1 MASCNPAGPTIVDCV
16 WDDWSLWGACS
27 VTCGDGEKIRS
38 RAILTPAENGGVPC
52 DAGNAREVR
61 LCVNPKCGLWE
72 VCVWSDWEMAS
83 SCSVTCGEH
92 GLQVKKR
99 NLVVEYRRG
108 KDGKVEDSLVMRVMD
123 LYAAVPAQHVNAILP
138 LVSGLAAFSA
148 AVLLARGVR
157 SSAAPRHY

>member
-1 MASCNPAGPTIVDCV
+1 
-16 WDDWSLWGACS
+16 
-27 VTCGDGEKIRS
+27 
-38 RAILTPAENGGVPC
+38 
-52 DAGNAREVR
+52 
-61 LCVNPKCGLWE
+61 
-72 VCVWSDWEMAS
+72 
-83 SCSVTCGEH
+83 
-92 GLQVKKR
+92 VKKR

-157 SSAAPRHY
+157 SSAAPRHYRPARPADAAG